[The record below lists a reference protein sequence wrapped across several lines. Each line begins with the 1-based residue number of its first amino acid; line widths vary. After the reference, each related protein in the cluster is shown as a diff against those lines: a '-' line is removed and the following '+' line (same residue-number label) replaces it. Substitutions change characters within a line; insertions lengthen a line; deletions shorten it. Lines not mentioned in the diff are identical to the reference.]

1 MGIFLFGFFPIFRC
15 NVAASDIMG
24 IDVPMEVFLSTQ
36 ISGEVEILVLGTL
49 CMLSFVTSHM

>member
-49 CMLSFVTSHM
+49 CMSVF